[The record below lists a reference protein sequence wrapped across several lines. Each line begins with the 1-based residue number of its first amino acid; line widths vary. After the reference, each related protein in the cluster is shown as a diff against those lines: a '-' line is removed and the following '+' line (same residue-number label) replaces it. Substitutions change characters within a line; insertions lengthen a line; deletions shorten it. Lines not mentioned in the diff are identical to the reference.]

1 MSFSINSDNDEF
13 FDAETFSGCIEQSR
27 GDATEEIMDS
37 VRLGNRISFN
47 PVVEAKSING
57 STSHFPIA
65 AYDGY
70 HNCRQYFHEPY
81 PDGDPS
87 EVSLSLNGA
96 LEARE
101 GSMSWSSG
109 NLTASPKLRKGP
121 ADAGAENVAQGPALC
136 ARMGGGTSFNPTV
149 EAKSVNGSFSHFPI
163 AAHDGYHNYRQY
175 FKEPGGWDGDS
186 SEVSLSLNGAL
197 EAREGS
203 MSWSSGDLSA
213 SPNGADNNMMKGP
226 ALFAGLTAAVHH
238 LTSYF
243 DDDVL
248 EEEEEED
255 GVSTRIS
262 QVQREPVVD
271 EDGTAEVKPRQP
283 REVQCTDEKNITQ
296 KNRTVRKHS
305 TESAETRAAK

>member
-1 MSFSINSDNDEF
+1 
-13 FDAETFSGCIEQSR
+13 
-27 GDATEEIMDS
+27 MDS

-96 LEARE
+96 LEAE
-101 GSMSWSSG
+101 GSISWSSG
-109 NLTASPKLRKGP
+109 SLTASPKFRKGP
-121 ADAGAENVAQGPALC
+121 ADTGAENVTEGPALC
-136 ARMGGGTSFNPTV
+136 ARMGGATSFNPTV

-163 AAHDGYHNYRQY
+163 AAHDGYHNCRQY
-175 FKEPGGWDGDS
+175 FKKPGGWDEDS
-186 SEVSLSLNGAL
+186 TEVSLSLNGAL
-197 EAREGS
+197 EAKEGS
-203 MSWSSGDLSA
+203 MSWSSGNLSA
-213 SPNGADNNMMKGP
+213 SPNGADNMMEGP

-243 DDDVL
+243 DDDDS
-248 EEEEEED
+248 EEEED
-255 GVSTRIS
+255 GVSARIS
-262 QVQREPVVD
+262 EEQREPVVN
-271 EDGTAEVKPRQP
+271 EDGTSEVRQRQP
-283 REVQCTDEKNITQ
+283 REVRRTDKKNIIQ
-296 KNRTVRKHS
+296 KNRTVHKHS
-305 TESAETRAAK
+305 NESAEARAAK